1 MLKRFTLTLIL
12 VLLASGGTSPAAD
25 AGSLR
30 VKVRWVDDGDTIVV
44 AGGERVRYLGI
55 NTPEVAHK
63 DEPGEPFGD
72 EAKAFNKKLVQGRWI
87 NLELAEQQRDPYGRL
102 LAYVFLADGTFVNG
116 ELVRQGYAHLL
127 RKQPKLRYWERLLA
141 LQRQALKKK
150 KGMWSLPV
158 VAGSSIGLTASLA
171 ERQPLVIDLDSEI
184 VMKRCTMG
192 SALAVTVNPNMTGQC
207 SALKSEIRNPK
218 HETNTKSEF
227 SNVQNVT
234 SRKVLFGVLVI
245 WI

>member
-1 MLKRFTLTLIL
+1 MLKRLTLTLIL
-12 VLLASGGTSPAAD
+12 VLFASGGTSPAAD
-25 AGSLR
+25 VDSLR
-30 VKVRWVDDGDTIVV
+30 AKVHWVDDGDTIVV

-141 LQRQALKKK
+141 LQRQALKEK

-158 VAGSSIGLTASLA
+158 VKPEKFYIGNKRSWIFHRPHCQFGRKTAAGNRLRFRDRYEALYHGFSPG
-171 ERQPLVIDLDSEI
+171 R
-184 VMKRCTMG
+184 RCK
-192 SALAVTVNPNMTGQC
+192 P
-207 SALKSEIRNPK
+207 
-218 HETNTKSEF
+218 
-227 SNVQNVT
+227 
-234 SRKVLFGVLVI
+234 
-245 WI
+245 

>member
-1 MLKRFTLTLIL
+1 MIRRLTLTLIL

-25 AGSLR
+25 ADSLR
-30 VKVRWVDDGDTIVV
+30 VKVHWVDDGDTIVV

-141 LQRQALKKK
+141 LQRQALKEK

-158 VAGSSIGLTASLA
+158 VKPEKFYIGNKRSWIFHRPHCQFGRKTAAGNRLRFRDRYEALYHGFSPG
-171 ERQPLVIDLDSEI
+171 R
-184 VMKRCTMG
+184 RCK
-192 SALAVTVNPNMTGQC
+192 P
-207 SALKSEIRNPK
+207 
-218 HETNTKSEF
+218 
-227 SNVQNVT
+227 
-234 SRKVLFGVLVI
+234 
-245 WI
+245 

>member
-30 VKVRWVDDGDTIVV
+30 VKVHWVDDGDTIVV

-158 VAGSSIGLTASLA
+158 VKPEKFYIGNKRSWIFHRPHCQFGRKTAAGNRL
-171 ERQPLVIDLDSEI
+171 R
-184 VMKRCTMG
+184 
-192 SALAVTVNPNMTGQC
+192 
-207 SALKSEIRNPK
+207 
-218 HETNTKSEF
+218 F
-227 SNVQNVT
+227 
-234 SRKVLFGVLVI
+234 
-245 WI
+245 

>member
-25 AGSLR
+25 ADSLR
-30 VKVRWVDDGDTIVV
+30 VKVHWVDDGDTIVV

-72 EAKAFNKKLVQGRWI
+72 EAKDFNKKLVQGRWI
-87 NLELAEQQRDPYGRL
+87 NLELAEQQRDHYGRL

-141 LQRQALKKK
+141 LQRQALKEK

-158 VAGSSIGLTASLA
+158 VKPEKFYIGNKRSWIFHRPHCQFGRKTAAGNRLRFRDCYEALYHGFSPG
-171 ERQPLVIDLDSEI
+171 R
-184 VMKRCTMG
+184 RCK
-192 SALAVTVNPNMTGQC
+192 P
-207 SALKSEIRNPK
+207 
-218 HETNTKSEF
+218 
-227 SNVQNVT
+227 
-234 SRKVLFGVLVI
+234 
-245 WI
+245 

>member
-1 MLKRFTLTLIL
+1 MLKRLTLTLIL

-25 AGSLR
+25 ADSLR
-30 VKVRWVDDGDTIVV
+30 VKVHWVDDGDTIVV

-72 EAKAFNKKLVQGRWI
+72 EAKAFNKKLVQGHWI

-158 VAGSSIGLTASLA
+158 VKPEKFYIGNKRSWIFHRPHCQFGRKTAAGNRLRFRDRYEALYHGFSPG
-171 ERQPLVIDLDSEI
+171 R
-184 VMKRCTMG
+184 RCK
-192 SALAVTVNPNMTGQC
+192 P
-207 SALKSEIRNPK
+207 
-218 HETNTKSEF
+218 
-227 SNVQNVT
+227 
-234 SRKVLFGVLVI
+234 
-245 WI
+245 

>member
-12 VLLASGGTSPAAD
+12 ALLACGWPSPAAD
-25 AGSLR
+25 ADSPR

-63 DEPGEPFGD
+63 DKPGEPFGD

-87 NLELAEQQRDPYGRL
+87 NLELAEQQRDHYGRL

-127 RKQPKLRYWERLLA
+127 RRQPKLRYLKQLLE

-150 KGMWSLPV
+150 KGIWSLPV
-158 VAGSSIGLTASLA
+158 ANPEKFYIGNKRSWIFHRPHCQFGRETATDNRIRFRDRYEALYHGFSPG
-171 ERQPLVIDLDSEI
+171 R
-184 VMKRCTMG
+184 RCK
-192 SALAVTVNPNMTGQC
+192 P
-207 SALKSEIRNPK
+207 
-218 HETNTKSEF
+218 
-227 SNVQNVT
+227 
-234 SRKVLFGVLVI
+234 
-245 WI
+245 

>member
-25 AGSLR
+25 ADSLR
-30 VKVRWVDDGDTIVV
+30 VKVHWVDDGDTIVV

-141 LQRQALKKK
+141 LQRQALKEK

-158 VAGSSIGLTASLA
+158 VKPETFYIGNKRSWIFHWPHCQFGRKTAAGNRLRFRDRYEALYHGFSPG
-171 ERQPLVIDLDSEI
+171 R
-184 VMKRCTMG
+184 RCT
-192 SALAVTVNPNMTGQC
+192 P
-207 SALKSEIRNPK
+207 
-218 HETNTKSEF
+218 
-227 SNVQNVT
+227 
-234 SRKVLFGVLVI
+234 
-245 WI
+245 

>member
-30 VKVRWVDDGDTIVV
+30 VKVHWVDDGDTIVV

-158 VAGSSIGLTASLA
+158 VKPEKFYIGNKRSWIFHRPHCQFGRKTAAGNRLRFRDRYEALYHGFSPG
-171 ERQPLVIDLDSEI
+171 R
-184 VMKRCTMG
+184 RCK
-192 SALAVTVNPNMTGQC
+192 P
-207 SALKSEIRNPK
+207 
-218 HETNTKSEF
+218 
-227 SNVQNVT
+227 
-234 SRKVLFGVLVI
+234 
-245 WI
+245 

>member
-1 MLKRFTLTLIL
+1 MIRRLTLTLIL

-158 VAGSSIGLTASLA
+158 VKPEKFYIGNKRSWIFHRPHCQFGRKTAAGNRLRFRDRYEALYHGFSPG
-171 ERQPLVIDLDSEI
+171 R
-184 VMKRCTMG
+184 RCK
-192 SALAVTVNPNMTGQC
+192 P
-207 SALKSEIRNPK
+207 
-218 HETNTKSEF
+218 
-227 SNVQNVT
+227 
-234 SRKVLFGVLVI
+234 
-245 WI
+245 

>member
-25 AGSLR
+25 ADSLR
-30 VKVRWVDDGDTIVV
+30 VKVHWVDDGDTIVV

-158 VAGSSIGLTASLA
+158 VKPEKFYIGNKRSWIFHRPHCQFGRKTAAGNRLRFRDRYEALYHGFSPG
-171 ERQPLVIDLDSEI
+171 R
-184 VMKRCTMG
+184 RCK
-192 SALAVTVNPNMTGQC
+192 P
-207 SALKSEIRNPK
+207 
-218 HETNTKSEF
+218 
-227 SNVQNVT
+227 
-234 SRKVLFGVLVI
+234 
-245 WI
+245 

>member
-25 AGSLR
+25 ADSLR
-30 VKVRWVDDGDTIVV
+30 VKVHWVDDGDTIVV

-72 EAKAFNKKLVQGRWI
+72 EAKAFNKKLVQGHWI

-158 VAGSSIGLTASLA
+158 VKPEKFYIGNKRSWIFHRPHCQFGRKTAAGNRLRFRDRYEALYHGFSPG
-171 ERQPLVIDLDSEI
+171 R
-184 VMKRCTMG
+184 RCK
-192 SALAVTVNPNMTGQC
+192 P
-207 SALKSEIRNPK
+207 
-218 HETNTKSEF
+218 
-227 SNVQNVT
+227 
-234 SRKVLFGVLVI
+234 
-245 WI
+245 

>member
-1 MLKRFTLTLIL
+1 MLKRLTLTLIL

-25 AGSLR
+25 ADSLR
-30 VKVRWVDDGDTIVV
+30 VKVHWVDDGDTIVV
-44 AGGERVRYLGI
+44 TGGERVRYLGI
-55 NTPEVAHK
+55 NTPEVVHK

-116 ELVRQGYAHLL
+116 ELVLQGYAHLL

-141 LQRQALKKK
+141 LQRQALKEK

-158 VAGSSIGLTASLA
+158 VKPEKFYIGNKRSWIFHRPHCQFGRKTAAGNRLRFRDRYEALYHGFSPG
-171 ERQPLVIDLDSEI
+171 R
-184 VMKRCTMG
+184 RCK
-192 SALAVTVNPNMTGQC
+192 P
-207 SALKSEIRNPK
+207 
-218 HETNTKSEF
+218 
-227 SNVQNVT
+227 
-234 SRKVLFGVLVI
+234 
-245 WI
+245 

>member
-1 MLKRFTLTLIL
+1 MIRRLTLTLIL
-12 VLLASGGTSPAAD
+12 VLFASGGTSPAAD
-25 AGSLR
+25 ADSLR
-30 VKVRWVDDGDTIVV
+30 VKVHWVDDGDTIVV
-44 AGGERVRYLGI
+44 AGGERIRYLGI

-116 ELVRQGYAHLL
+116 ELVLQGYAHLL

-141 LQRQALKKK
+141 LQRQALKEK

-158 VAGSSIGLTASLA
+158 VKPEKFYIGNKRSWIFHRPHCQFGRKTAASNRLRFRDRYEA
-171 ERQPLVIDLDSEI
+171 LYHGFSPGR
-184 VMKRCTMG
+184 RCK
-192 SALAVTVNPNMTGQC
+192 P
-207 SALKSEIRNPK
+207 
-218 HETNTKSEF
+218 
-227 SNVQNVT
+227 
-234 SRKVLFGVLVI
+234 
-245 WI
+245 

>member
-1 MLKRFTLTLIL
+1 MLKRFALTLIF
-12 VLLASGGTSPAAD
+12 VLLACGLAFLAAD
-25 AGSLR
+25 ADSPR

-87 NLELAEQQRDPYGRL
+87 NLELAEQQRDHYGRL

-116 ELVRQGYAHLL
+116 VLVRQGYAHLL

-141 LQRQALKKK
+141 LQRQALKEK

-158 VAGSSIGLTASLA
+158 VKPEKFYIGNNRSWIFHRPHCQLGRKTAAGNRLRFRDRYEALYHGFSPG
-171 ERQPLVIDLDSEI
+171 R
-184 VMKRCTMG
+184 RCK
-192 SALAVTVNPNMTGQC
+192 P
-207 SALKSEIRNPK
+207 
-218 HETNTKSEF
+218 
-227 SNVQNVT
+227 
-234 SRKVLFGVLVI
+234 
-245 WI
+245 

>member
-25 AGSLR
+25 ADSLR
-30 VKVRWVDDGDTIVV
+30 VKVHWVDDGDTIVV

-72 EAKAFNKKLVQGRWI
+72 EAKAFNKKLVQGHWI

-141 LQRQALKKK
+141 LQRQALKEK

-158 VAGSSIGLTASLA
+158 VKPEKFYIGNKRSWIFHRPHCQFGRKTAAGNRLRFRDRYEALYHGFSPG
-171 ERQPLVIDLDSEI
+171 R
-184 VMKRCTMG
+184 RCK
-192 SALAVTVNPNMTGQC
+192 P
-207 SALKSEIRNPK
+207 
-218 HETNTKSEF
+218 
-227 SNVQNVT
+227 
-234 SRKVLFGVLVI
+234 
-245 WI
+245 

>member
-30 VKVRWVDDGDTIVV
+30 VKVHWVDDGDTIVV

-72 EAKAFNKKLVQGRWI
+72 EAKAFNKKLVQGHWI

-158 VAGSSIGLTASLA
+158 VKPEKFYIGNKRSWIFHRPHCQFGRKTAAGNRLRFRDRYEALYHGFSPG
-171 ERQPLVIDLDSEI
+171 R
-184 VMKRCTMG
+184 RCK
-192 SALAVTVNPNMTGQC
+192 P
-207 SALKSEIRNPK
+207 
-218 HETNTKSEF
+218 
-227 SNVQNVT
+227 
-234 SRKVLFGVLVI
+234 
-245 WI
+245 

>member
-30 VKVRWVDDGDTIVV
+30 VKVHWVDDGDTIVV

-63 DEPGEPFGD
+63 DEPGERFGD

-116 ELVRQGYAHLL
+116 KLVRQGYAHLL
-127 RKQPKLRYWERLLA
+127 RKQPKLRYWEQLLA

-158 VAGSSIGLTASLA
+158 VKPEKFYIGNKRSWIFHRPHCQFGRKTAAGNRLRFRDRYEALYHGFSPG
-171 ERQPLVIDLDSEI
+171 R
-184 VMKRCTMG
+184 RCK
-192 SALAVTVNPNMTGQC
+192 P
-207 SALKSEIRNPK
+207 
-218 HETNTKSEF
+218 
-227 SNVQNVT
+227 
-234 SRKVLFGVLVI
+234 
-245 WI
+245 

>member
-25 AGSLR
+25 ADSLR
-30 VKVRWVDDGDTIVV
+30 VKVHWVDDGDTIVV

-72 EAKAFNKKLVQGRWI
+72 EAKAFNKKLVQGHWI

-158 VAGSSIGLTASLA
+158 VKPEKFYIGNKRSWIFHRPHCQFGRKTAAGNRVRFRDRYEALYHGFSPG
-171 ERQPLVIDLDSEI
+171 R
-184 VMKRCTMG
+184 RCK
-192 SALAVTVNPNMTGQC
+192 P
-207 SALKSEIRNPK
+207 
-218 HETNTKSEF
+218 
-227 SNVQNVT
+227 
-234 SRKVLFGVLVI
+234 
-245 WI
+245 

>member
-1 MLKRFTLTLIL
+1 MIRRLTLTLIL

-25 AGSLR
+25 ADSLR
-30 VKVRWVDDGDTIVV
+30 VKVHWVDDGDTIVV

-72 EAKAFNKKLVQGRWI
+72 AAKAFNKKLVQGRWI

-141 LQRQALKKK
+141 LQRQALKEK

-158 VAGSSIGLTASLA
+158 VKPEKFYIGNKRSWIFHRPHCQFGRKTAAGNRLRFRDRYEALYHGFSPG
-171 ERQPLVIDLDSEI
+171 R
-184 VMKRCTMG
+184 RCK
-192 SALAVTVNPNMTGQC
+192 P
-207 SALKSEIRNPK
+207 
-218 HETNTKSEF
+218 
-227 SNVQNVT
+227 
-234 SRKVLFGVLVI
+234 
-245 WI
+245 

>member
-1 MLKRFTLTLIL
+1 MLKRLTLTLIL

-25 AGSLR
+25 ADSLR
-30 VKVRWVDDGDTIVV
+30 VKVHWVDDGDTIVV

-141 LQRQALKKK
+141 LQRQALKEK

-158 VAGSSIGLTASLA
+158 VKPEKFYIGNKRSWIFHRPHCQFGRKTAAGNRLRFRDRYEALYHGFSPG
-171 ERQPLVIDLDSEI
+171 R
-184 VMKRCTMG
+184 RCK
-192 SALAVTVNPNMTGQC
+192 P
-207 SALKSEIRNPK
+207 
-218 HETNTKSEF
+218 
-227 SNVQNVT
+227 
-234 SRKVLFGVLVI
+234 
-245 WI
+245 

>member
-25 AGSLR
+25 ADSLR
-30 VKVRWVDDGDTIVV
+30 VKVHWVDDGDTIVV

-141 LQRQALKKK
+141 LQRQALKEK

-158 VAGSSIGLTASLA
+158 VKPEKFYIGHKRSWIFHRPHCQFGRKTAAGNRLRFRDRYEALYHGFSPG
-171 ERQPLVIDLDSEI
+171 R
-184 VMKRCTMG
+184 RCK
-192 SALAVTVNPNMTGQC
+192 P
-207 SALKSEIRNPK
+207 
-218 HETNTKSEF
+218 
-227 SNVQNVT
+227 
-234 SRKVLFGVLVI
+234 
-245 WI
+245 

>member
-12 VLLASGGTSPAAD
+12 VLLASGGTSPAAGAD
-25 AGSLR
+25 SLR
-30 VKVRWVDDGDTIVV
+30 VKVHWVDDGDTIVV

-63 DEPGEPFGD
+63 EEPGEPFGD
-72 EAKAFNKKLVQGRWI
+72 EAKDFNKKLVQGRWI
-87 NLELAEQQRDPYGRL
+87 NLELAEQQRDHYGRL

-141 LQRQALKKK
+141 LQRQALKEK

-158 VAGSSIGLTASLA
+158 VKPEKFYIGNKRSWIFHRPHCQFGRKTAAGNRLRFRDRYEALYHGFSPG
-171 ERQPLVIDLDSEI
+171 R
-184 VMKRCTMG
+184 RCK
-192 SALAVTVNPNMTGQC
+192 P
-207 SALKSEIRNPK
+207 
-218 HETNTKSEF
+218 
-227 SNVQNVT
+227 
-234 SRKVLFGVLVI
+234 
-245 WI
+245 

>member
-1 MLKRFTLTLIL
+1 MIRRLTLTLIL

-158 VAGSSIGLTASLA
+158 VKPEKFYIGNKRSWIFHRPHCQFGRKTAAGNRLRFRDRY
-171 ERQPLVIDLDSEI
+171 E
-184 VMKRCTMG
+184 
-192 SALAVTVNPNMTGQC
+192 ALYHG
-207 SALKSEIRNPK
+207 
-218 HETNTKSEF
+218 F
-227 SNVQNVT
+227 SPG
-234 SRKVLFGVLVI
+234 RHCKP
-245 WI
+245 